1 MRNLLRYSLILI
13 LVFGLILIRGFEAHL
28 FYDPFLDFFKNDY
41 LYLDAPKFDVFKL
54 IGSTSLRYLLN
65 SVLSLGIIYLVFRN
79 KGAVKFSALIFGL
92 AYLILISVFVFLV
105 LHAKKENYY
114 ILFNI
119 RRFLIQPIL
128 LLLLLPAFY
137 YQKARSVM

>member
-1 MRNLLRYSLILI
+1 MQKIQRYSLIVLF
-13 LVFGLILIRGFEAHL
+13 VFGLILIRAYEANL

-41 LYLDAPKFDVFKL
+41 LFLDAPVFDTFKL
-54 IGSTSLRYLLN
+54 IGFTTLRYVLN
-65 SVLSLGIIYLVFRN
+65 TLLSLGVIYFVFTDRQALKFSVIFYGIAYFVLILVF
-79 KGAVKFSALIFGL
+79 L
-92 AYLILISVFVFLV
+92 YLIL
-105 LHAKKENYY
+105 HAKQDDYF

-137 YQKARSVM
+137 YQKQIKK